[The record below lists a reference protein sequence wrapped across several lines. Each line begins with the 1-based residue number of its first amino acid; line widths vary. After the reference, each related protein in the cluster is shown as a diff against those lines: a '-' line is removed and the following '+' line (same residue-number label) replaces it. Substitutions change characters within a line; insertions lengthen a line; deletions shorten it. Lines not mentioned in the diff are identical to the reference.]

1 MDKARFERAKQH
13 GAALAIASHL
23 YKRGLI
29 ADAEHRK
36 LALEL
41 QKECQPAAGPRQKA
55 MGQKEFWERRILAA
69 GNIKTK

>member
-23 YKRGLI
+23 YKRGLT

-41 QKECQPAAGPRQKA
+41 QKECQPAAGPAPKSN
-55 MGQKEFWERRILAA
+55 GTEGILGKEDFSSR
-69 GNIKTK
+69 